1 MGGIIPSEN
10 DAINNLNS
18 SFLNELVVL
27 SVEFDM
33 TRRGPIKTRNEVLN
47 LKKKNHNHYT
57 CGNDFEGFEVFFN
70 AL

>member
-1 MGGIIPSEN
+1 MGGNIPSEN

-47 LKKKNHNHYT
+47 LKKKNHN
-57 CGNDFEGFEVFFN
+57 
-70 AL
+70 